1 MRKSSP
7 PKWATHFIKWYCHPS
22 FAQETLGDLEEMYS
36 KWVEEKG
43 SFQAKCLYAW
53 NVLLFIRVYNNRITG
68 DVSTSKT
75 SLTLLHALK
84 LSLRNI
90 RKYKIY
96 NIGNIFGLAVGIAI
110 GMMIFLHIN
119 QELSYEKSYPKHERL
134 FRISL
139 NNTWAMSSPPM
150 AREMSGFFSEIED
163 ACRLARFT
171 NDGAVLGNDKNRY
184 ITKRVMM
191 ADQSAIRMFDLKF
204 ILGSPATALTRP
216 NTIVISATTASKLF
230 DDTNPIGQTVDLDGQ
245 ESGFEITGVM
255 EDLPGNS
262 HLEAEALVSLQT
274 MYKRLPPEWTNN
286 RTWMSMYTYVLLDR
300 RENLAGLRERMPEF
314 QEHFLAPDVLETL
327 NAEGLYFEVMPITD
341 IHLKSDRLHEMTVNS
356 DMIYIYIF
364 GTLAVFIIIIAC
376 VNFINIFST
385 LAFKRVKEV
394 GLRRVMGSSRAQ
406 IVWQL
411 LFEACVSAI
420 LAAVTGLIICLLLLP
435 YYNDLAD
442 LAIQPMEL
450 LHPFPM
456 LVLFGSAIGL
466 GLISGLYPAMLVAS
480 RKITEAIRANANP
493 KTSISLFRK
502 GLIVFQ
508 FGLSLFILTGT
519 VVVNRQMDY
528 IRNKDLGFEK
538 DRIVYT
544 RIYGDLERKL
554 KDSRS
559 EIFSALQTHANVLN
573 ASLVSKVMGDPLSI
587 DNFAL
592 TEGDSAR
599 RYKSANHIWADE
611 NFVPSMDIEIGL
623 GRNFEIKQDTAAAYL
638 VNEQMAE
645 SLGVGRHEII
655 GSMIETEYGE
665 TGVVVGVIN
674 EVNFQS
680 LHKQIEPLVIA
691 YKPSRTFYLL
701 VRIGRGDIGQ
711 TLSFVESNLKAWAP
725 GSVVQFSFLDDKLE
739 QLYRA
744 ENSLVLMF
752 RLFSLLALAIA
763 CVGLLGLAAIEVQ
776 RRTKEVGIRRVMG
789 ATGRQIVL
797 LLSRQLIVLLIVAIA
812 ISVPISYFS
821 AKEWL
826 ADYSYRIALESWEF
840 ILPCVGLLVLSML
853 VVFFHSINVIRSN
866 PTESL
871 RSE

>member
-1 MRKSSP
+1 
-7 PKWATHFIKWYCHPS
+7 
-22 FAQETLGDLEEMYS
+22 
-36 KWVEEKG
+36 
-43 SFQAKCLYAW
+43 
-53 NVLLFIRVYNNRITG
+53 
-68 DVSTSKT
+68 
-75 SLTLLHALK
+75 
-84 LSLRNI
+84 
-90 RKYKIY
+90 
-96 NIGNIFGLAVGIAI
+96 
-110 GMMIFLHIN
+110 
-119 QELSYEKSYPKHERL
+119 
-134 FRISL
+134 
-139 NNTWAMSSPPM
+139 M

-163 ACRLARFT
+163 ACRFARFT

-300 RENLAGLRERMPEF
+300 RENLAGLHERMPEF

-456 LVLFGSAIGL
+456 LVLFGSALGL

>member
-1 MRKSSP
+1 
-7 PKWATHFIKWYCHPS
+7 
-22 FAQETLGDLEEMYS
+22 
-36 KWVEEKG
+36 
-43 SFQAKCLYAW
+43 
-53 NVLLFIRVYNNRITG
+53 
-68 DVSTSKT
+68 
-75 SLTLLHALK
+75 
-84 LSLRNI
+84 
-90 RKYKIY
+90 
-96 NIGNIFGLAVGIAI
+96 
-110 GMMIFLHIN
+110 
-119 QELSYEKSYPKHERL
+119 
-134 FRISL
+134 
-139 NNTWAMSSPPM
+139 M

-163 ACRLARFT
+163 ACRFARFT

-274 MYKRLPPEWTNN
+274 MYQRLPPEWTNN

-456 LVLFGSAIGL
+456 LVLFGSALGL

>member
-1 MRKSSP
+1 
-7 PKWATHFIKWYCHPS
+7 
-22 FAQETLGDLEEMYS
+22 
-36 KWVEEKG
+36 
-43 SFQAKCLYAW
+43 
-53 NVLLFIRVYNNRITG
+53 
-68 DVSTSKT
+68 
-75 SLTLLHALK
+75 
-84 LSLRNI
+84 
-90 RKYKIY
+90 
-96 NIGNIFGLAVGIAI
+96 
-110 GMMIFLHIN
+110 
-119 QELSYEKSYPKHERL
+119 
-134 FRISL
+134 
-139 NNTWAMSSPPM
+139 
-150 AREMSGFFSEIED
+150 
-163 ACRLARFT
+163 
-171 NDGAVLGNDKNRY
+171 
-184 ITKRVMM
+184 
-191 ADQSAIRMFDLKF
+191 MFDLKF

-274 MYKRLPPEWTNN
+274 MYQRLPPEWTNN

-456 LVLFGSAIGL
+456 LVLFGSALGL

>member
-1 MRKSSP
+1 
-7 PKWATHFIKWYCHPS
+7 
-22 FAQETLGDLEEMYS
+22 
-36 KWVEEKG
+36 
-43 SFQAKCLYAW
+43 
-53 NVLLFIRVYNNRITG
+53 
-68 DVSTSKT
+68 
-75 SLTLLHALK
+75 
-84 LSLRNI
+84 
-90 RKYKIY
+90 
-96 NIGNIFGLAVGIAI
+96 
-110 GMMIFLHIN
+110 
-119 QELSYEKSYPKHERL
+119 
-134 FRISL
+134 
-139 NNTWAMSSPPM
+139 M

-163 ACRLARFT
+163 ACRFARFT

-274 MYKRLPPEWTNN
+274 MYQRLPPEWTNN

-300 RENLAGLRERMPEF
+300 RENLAGLHERMPEF

-456 LVLFGSAIGL
+456 LVLFGSALGL

>member
-1 MRKSSP
+1 
-7 PKWATHFIKWYCHPS
+7 
-22 FAQETLGDLEEMYS
+22 
-36 KWVEEKG
+36 
-43 SFQAKCLYAW
+43 
-53 NVLLFIRVYNNRITG
+53 
-68 DVSTSKT
+68 
-75 SLTLLHALK
+75 
-84 LSLRNI
+84 
-90 RKYKIY
+90 
-96 NIGNIFGLAVGIAI
+96 
-110 GMMIFLHIN
+110 
-119 QELSYEKSYPKHERL
+119 
-134 FRISL
+134 
-139 NNTWAMSSPPM
+139 
-150 AREMSGFFSEIED
+150 
-163 ACRLARFT
+163 
-171 NDGAVLGNDKNRY
+171 
-184 ITKRVMM
+184 
-191 ADQSAIRMFDLKF
+191 MFDLKF

-300 RENLAGLRERMPEF
+300 RENLAGLHERMPEF

-456 LVLFGSAIGL
+456 LVLFGSALGL